1 MHPYDF
7 IVDGLNP
14 YAHYRE
20 AWHLLREPLNRQAP
34 TIGSICKVPLCDAKM
49 YHMRKASVRD
59 LRYAFKKIER
69 LLHQGEEIQ
78 ITKRRRVIA
87 RLVPES
93 EQPAAEV
100 PDFLGRSR
108 AIYGDKVLAV
118 SGAELVSED
127 RKRY

>member
-1 MHPYDF
+1 M
-7 IVDGLNP
+7 DGH
-14 YAHYRE
+14 AHFRE
-20 AWHLLREPLNRQAP
+20 AWHLLRERIESRSLEVDRKTQ
-34 TIGSICKVPLCDAKM
+34 TIGSICKAPICDATM

-93 EQPAAEV
+93 AESAAEV
-100 PDFLGRSR
+100 PDFLGRLR
-108 AIYGDKVLAV
+108 ATYGDKVLAV

-127 RKRY
+127 RDRY